1 MSECPGNPDLH
12 LVSGARR
19 AQDASMNRASMN
31 LSAYRPYTR
40 ALLRRYF
47 RMAVDIGRLPS
58 ILGGLCFRAR
68 VSSYRLN
75 TFEDAVIFV
84 HDIERVFERIQR
96 HYLEIIAGVILL
108 DYSVPEAALR
118 LGITVQ
124 RAERRY
130 YAALDALSDVLLEVG
145 LLRPIFTSE
154 AADQLNLAA
163 PNPCFLPRSH
173 RSRSG
178 SKLNCRFID
187 HLQSNSTMTSVGLWP
202 APHAPESSVPP
213 SILVFQLYP
222 HPPRR
227 GTHTPNSQSNQSLC
241 HNHTQTHICYDRQR
255 AAFS

>member
-154 AADQLNLAA
+154 AADQL
-163 PNPCFLPRSH
+163 
-173 RSRSG
+173 
-178 SKLNCRFID
+178 K
-187 HLQSNSTMTSVGLWP
+187 
-202 APHAPESSVPP
+202 
-213 SILVFQLYP
+213 
-222 HPPRR
+222 PRR
-227 GTHTPNSQSNQSLC
+227 SEPLLPPKKPSVSVRIEAQLPLHRPSS
-241 HNHTQTHICYDRQR
+241 I
-255 AAFS
+255 